1 MINYLDLS
9 EWIDKE
15 QTMAD
20 SVSLVRLRQIVENLE
35 NDNSIGI
42 ESIRCW
48 SPHEKTITIMEDS
61 LDADK
66 APIDLCF
73 IDIDAVET
81 MYLALASILKHHYT
95 KGLERLK

>member
-1 MINYLDLS
+1 MINYLDLVQ
-9 EWIDKE
+9 WIDSE

-35 NDNSIGI
+35 GDNSIGI

-48 SPHEKTITIMEDS
+48 SPKEKTITIMEDS
-61 LDADK
+61 FDLDQP
-66 APIDLCF
+66 PIDLCF

-81 MYLALASILKHHYT
+81 MYLALGSILKHHYT
-95 KGLERLK
+95 EGLEKLK